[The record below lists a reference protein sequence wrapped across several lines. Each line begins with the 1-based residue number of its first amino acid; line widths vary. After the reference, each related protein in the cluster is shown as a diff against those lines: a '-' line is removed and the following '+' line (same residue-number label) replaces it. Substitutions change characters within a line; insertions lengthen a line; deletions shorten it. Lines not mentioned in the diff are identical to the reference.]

1 MRRAPETLSG
11 SASGVLE
18 RPGAPASV
26 SVASAVS
33 CVRACVR
40 GVHVLVRRFHVDIY
54 IFACFGSFCLFR
66 QQTHLLSSKELDKI
80 TSMQSLHRKILKHCS
95 VSATSSEASQ
105 PYSHNS
111 AARLVAG
118 KLPCLEA
125 SGRKCCVLGWFV
137 AHGCRAWDRVYFGA
151 KLSSII
157 YNYITCMVG
166 GYRGSRLPGDTSTST
181 SRGIPTAS
189 ATCF

>member
-1 MRRAPETLSG
+1 MRLKDLPFKVTG
-11 SASGVLE
+11 SVCIC
-18 RPGAPASV
+18 R
-26 SVASAVS
+26 
-33 CVRACVR
+33 
-40 GVHVLVRRFHVDIY
+40 
-54 IFACFGSFCLFR
+54 
-66 QQTHLLSSKELDKI
+66 LLL
-80 TSMQSLHRKILKHCS
+80 L
-95 VSATSSEASQ
+95 VSATNPSFFVEAMCGFFRCCEGYCSAPPRIDQEYKHPESPPQASQ
-105 PYSHNS
+105 ALERFRHNS
-111 AARLVAG
+111 AGQIGGGEAAV
-118 KLPCLEA
+118 LEA
-125 SGRKCCVLGWFV
+125 SGRKRCVLGWFV

>member
-40 GVHVLVRRFHVDIY
+40 GVLVLSPVPRGY
-54 IFACFGSFCLFR
+54 IFFGSCCLFR
-66 QQTHLLSSKELDKI
+66 QQTHLFSSKRCAVSFFAAKAIVPRHQELTKN
-80 TSMQSLHRKILKHCS
+80 TSTQSLHRKLPKHWS

-166 GYRGSRLPGDTSTST
+166 GFRG
-181 SRGIPTAS
+181 
-189 ATCF
+189 

>member
-1 MRRAPETLSG
+1 MFRPLLLV
-11 SASGVLE
+11 SATNPSFF
-18 RPGAPASV
+18 
-26 SVASAVS
+26 VAKAIVP
-33 CVRACVR
+33 R
-40 GVHVLVRRFHVDIY
+40 H
-54 IFACFGSFCLFR
+54 
-66 QQTHLLSSKELDKI
+66 QELTKN
-80 TSMQSLHRKILKHCS
+80 TSIQSLHRKLPKHWS

-111 AARLVAG
+111 APRLVAG

-125 SGRKCCVLGWFV
+125 SGRKRCVLGWFV

-181 SRGIPTAS
+181 SRGNPTTS